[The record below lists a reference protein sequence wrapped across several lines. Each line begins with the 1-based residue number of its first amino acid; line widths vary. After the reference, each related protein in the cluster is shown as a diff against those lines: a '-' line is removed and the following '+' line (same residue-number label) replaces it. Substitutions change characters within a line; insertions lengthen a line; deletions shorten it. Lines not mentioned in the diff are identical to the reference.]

1 MSAEYERRRKPRT
14 RQQLRESVV
23 CTLSLSEIL
32 TGSTIFR
39 AAPPSTIHHRYMLQL
54 NVLDKSVQGCYGN
67 TERVSLISDVWA
79 GPAVPL
85 PTSSSYWTSFEMD
98 GSLVTI
104 CGCIRNDTS
113 CL

>member
-1 MSAEYERRRKPRT
+1 MYQNKCWNVEGYFLVSAEYERRRKPRT

-23 CTLSLSEIL
+23 CTLSLFEIL

-54 NVLDKSVQGCYGN
+54 NVLDTSVQGCYGN
-67 TERVSLISDVWA
+67 TEHVSLISDVWA
-79 GPAVPL
+79 GPA
-85 PTSSSYWTSFEMD
+85 
-98 GSLVTI
+98 I

-113 CL
+113 GL